1 VRVEVGAS
9 VMLGGIIDIFPVS
22 VDTLSAAVLLLIVV
36 FFEFIIFKTI
46 ELSGGWCTSLV
57 SLSAWRTPPPQ
68 KMGRAPTKNKY
79 RIWKMSTTRRA
90 SIRHQCPRRP
100 NMTQS
105 SSLASGI
112 KSTGA

>member
-9 VMLGGIIDIFPVS
+9 VMLGSIIDVSPFPLIHS
-22 VDTLSAAVLLLIVV
+22 FAAILLPLVV
-36 FFEFIIFKTI
+36 VFEFILIKRI
-46 ELSGGWCTSLV
+46 ELSANQNISLV

-68 KMGRAPTKNKY
+68 KMGRAPTKNRY

-90 SIRHQCPRRP
+90 LVRHQCPRRP

-105 SSLASGI
+105 SFLASGI